1 MQPKP
6 FMKLALLAL
15 LCLFTGMVNGQNQ
28 TPPSQSTYDA
38 HSLWAPLFYPHY
50 GNQYRSANGQPG
62 PAYWK
67 NEADYKIACTLDTTQ
82 KRLTGTVE
90 ITYKNNSP
98 DNLSFLWLQMD
109 QNIYRKDSRGEA
121 TQPVSG
127 GRFANK
133 SFTNGFE
140 LKSVTI
146 EDHGK
151 STKADYL
158 VNDTRM
164 QIRLKDALKATGGTI
179 KIKIA
184 YAFTIPQ
191 YGTDRMGRLDTKNG
205 WIYEIAQWYPRMEVF
220 DDVEGWNTIPYLGA
234 GEFYLDYGNIDYSVT
249 APANMIVVGAGKL
262 QNPKDVLTS
271 TERDRLDQAAKS
283 DKTVFI
289 RTAAEVTD
297 PASRPGKGMLTWH
310 FHMDNTRDVA
320 WAASKAFIWDAARI
334 NLPDGK
340 KALAQSVYPV
350 ESAGD
355 SAWGRSTEF
364 TKACIEHYSEKWY
377 PFPYPAAT
385 NVAGNVHGME
395 YPGFVFCGYKSSG
408 EGLWGVTIHEF
419 GHSWYPMVVGSNE
432 RKYPFMDEGF
442 NTFINDECTKWF
454 NKGEFYHQTNR
465 HTEAGYMFREG
476 MDPILTIPDV
486 TQAYNLGI
494 AAYSKP
500 AMGLELLR
508 NVILGKDRFDYA
520 FSTYTHH
527 WAYKHPT
534 PWDFFHSI
542 ENAAGEDL
550 AWFWREWFFTN
561 DRLDQAVDDV
571 KYQDDDP
578 SKGALITIENLDKMA
593 LPAIVQ
599 VTEANGKD
607 STFTLPVEIWQRG
620 ATWTFAYPSTSK
632 LKSVVLDPDNV
643 LPDVNSQNNE
653 WKAIEKKAVPAGVT
667 AESVVK
673 KYLDAIG
680 GESKLKT
687 VKDLT
692 IQAAGSIQGQDIV
705 ITREYKMP
713 DKFKMEV
720 TLPSMDNRV
729 VSKIL
734 MNGDSVTMQRMGQ
747 DMPVSEDA
755 KKSLQDELHLFHE
768 QQYLKPGYQLSLESI
783 EPVNDQDAYVL
794 KVTDPE
800 GNVSTSYYDVKTGLK
815 VKEIAENPSP
825 GMAGN
830 NSATTYSDYQEVNG
844 IKFPFTIG
852 TTAGGMNI
860 ELKVKNLKV
869 NSGLTDADFK

>member
-1 MQPKP
+1 
-6 FMKLALLAL
+6 
-15 LCLFTGMVNGQNQ
+15 
-28 TPPSQSTYDA
+28 
-38 HSLWAPLFYPHY
+38 
-50 GNQYRSANGQPG
+50 
-62 PAYWK
+62 
-67 NEADYKIACTLDTTQ
+67 
-82 KRLTGTVE
+82 
-90 ITYKNNSP
+90 
-98 DNLSFLWLQMD
+98 
-109 QNIYRKDSRGEA
+109 
-121 TQPVSG
+121 
-127 GRFANK
+127 
-133 SFTNGFE
+133 
-140 LKSVTI
+140 
-146 EDHGK
+146 
-151 STKADYL
+151 
-158 VNDTRM
+158 
-164 QIRLKDALKATGGTI
+164 
-179 KIKIA
+179 
-184 YAFTIPQ
+184 
-191 YGTDRMGRLDTKNG
+191 
-205 WIYEIAQWYPRMEVF
+205 
-220 DDVEGWNTIPYLGA
+220 
-234 GEFYLDYGNIDYSVT
+234 
-249 APANMIVVGAGKL
+249 
-262 QNPKDVLTS
+262 
-271 TERDRLDQAAKS
+271 
-283 DKTVFI
+283 
-289 RTAAEVTD
+289 
-297 PASRPGKGMLTWH
+297 
-310 FHMDNTRDVA
+310 
-320 WAASKAFIWDAARI
+320 
-334 NLPDGK
+334 
-340 KALAQSVYPV
+340 
-350 ESAGD
+350 
-355 SAWGRSTEF
+355 
-364 TKACIEHYSEKWY
+364 
-377 PFPYPAAT
+377 
-385 NVAGNVHGME
+385 
-395 YPGFVFCGYKSSG
+395 
-408 EGLWGVTIHEF
+408 
-419 GHSWYPMVVGSNE
+419 
-432 RKYPFMDEGF
+432 
-442 NTFINDECTKWF
+442 
-454 NKGEFYHQTNR
+454 
-465 HTEAGYMFREG
+465 
-476 MDPILTIPDV
+476 
-486 TQAYNLGI
+486 
-494 AAYSKP
+494 
-500 AMGLELLR
+500 
-508 NVILGKDRFDYA
+508 
-520 FSTYTHH
+520 
-527 WAYKHPT
+527 
-534 PWDFFHSI
+534 
-542 ENAAGEDL
+542 
-550 AWFWREWFFTN
+550 
-561 DRLDQAVDDV
+561 
-571 KYQDDDP
+571 
-578 SKGALITIENLDKMA
+578 MA

-599 VTEANGKD
+599 VTEASGKD